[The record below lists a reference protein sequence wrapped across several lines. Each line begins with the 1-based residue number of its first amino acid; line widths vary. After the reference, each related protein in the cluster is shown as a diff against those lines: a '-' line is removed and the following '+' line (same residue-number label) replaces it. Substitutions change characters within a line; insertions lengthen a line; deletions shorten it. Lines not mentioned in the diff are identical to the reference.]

1 MSHSPNYIISCT
13 ELTTAQVIL
22 WAKEVFHKMMSL
34 AMEFLSSVVLQRGQ
48 SPCHFIWLVEFV
60 FPCGIWVQ
68 RSVSYWTL
76 KKKYQLLRKKND
88 EMRKKEKDKVYAN
101 YYLDQ
106 IRLDQIMEYPTNF
119 WSVRFNKLL
128 IFFNFLGP
136 NSREK

>member
-22 WAKEVFHKMMSL
+22 WAKDVFHKMMSL

-88 EMRKKEKDKVYAN
+88 EMRKKEKDKVYAIII
-101 YYLDQ
+101 Q
-106 IRLDQIMEYPTNF
+106 IRLDQIRSDNGVPD
-119 WSVRFNKLL
+119 KLL
-128 IFFNFLGP
+128 VSAFQQIIDFFDFLGP
-136 NSREK
+136 QFS